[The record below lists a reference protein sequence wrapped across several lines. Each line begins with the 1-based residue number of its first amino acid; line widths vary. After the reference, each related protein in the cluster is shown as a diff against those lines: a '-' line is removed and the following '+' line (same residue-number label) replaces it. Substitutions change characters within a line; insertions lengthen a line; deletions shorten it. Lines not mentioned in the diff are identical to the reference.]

1 MGRETQKD
9 EIIQL
14 HSFLCQLRTHL
25 EAQIGEVDTDVFS
38 AYESIGV
45 SPQHVF
51 KSKKEHKRAVFA
63 LSRGIADLLSLN
75 RWSGSI

>member
-1 MGRETQKD
+1 MQKD

-25 EAQIGEVDTDVFS
+25 EDQIAEVNSDVFS
-38 AYESIGV
+38 AYEKLGV

-51 KSKKEHKRAVFA
+51 MSKKEHKRAVFA

-75 RWSGSI
+75 RWFGSV